1 MANFNKVIMAGRLTR
16 DPQLSYLPSNT
27 PVTEFGLATN
37 RKWRSQDGEMKD
49 ETCFIDCRV
58 YGKQAETL
66 NQYMSKGRGLLIEG
80 RLQLQQWTG
89 KDGTKRSKHIVI
101 VEQFQFMDGRR
112 EDGPGDRPTPQA
124 ASATQT
130 ADAPQ
135 TAGAPQATPAPA
147 MPSDEAPA
155 PADADIPF

>member
-37 RKWRSQDGEMKD
+37 RKWRGQDGEMKD
-49 ETCFIDCRV
+49 DTCFVECRV

-80 RLQLQQWTG
+80 HLQFQQWTG

-124 ASATQT
+124 A
-130 ADAPQ
+130 
-135 TAGAPQATPAPA
+135 GAPQSAPAMPGPESQEPAPA
-147 MPSDEAPA
+147 MPSHEAPA

>member
-27 PVTEFGLATN
+27 PVTEIGLATN
-37 RKWRSQDGEMKD
+37 RKWRGQDGEMKD
-49 ETCFIDCRV
+49 DTCFVDCRV

-80 RLQLQQWTG
+80 HLQLQQWTA
-89 KDGTKRSKHIVI
+89 KDGTKRSKHMVI
-101 VEQFQFMDGRR
+101 IERFEFLDGRR
-112 EDGPGDRPTPQA
+112 DDGPGDRPMPQA
-124 ASATQT
+124 AT
-130 ADAPQ
+130 APQ
-135 TAGAPQATPAPA
+135 AAAAPQATPAPA